1 MKTNKLTHRLLSAI
15 TAALIAVTAVATCIG
30 NADTVSASDAASV
43 TYRTHVQ
50 DYGWQ
55 SWKSDGQ
62 SAGTTGESK
71 RLEGVE
77 IKLSGVDGGISYKTH
92 VQNYGWQGWK
102 SNGQMSGTSGE
113 SKRLEAIQ
121 IKLTGEAAET
131 YDIYYRVHAQ
141 HFGWLDWAK
150 NGEISGTAGYSY
162 RLESL
167 QIKLVAKGGSAPGAT
182 TTPYHVALVRY
193 QTHVQNIGWQGLV
206 GEGIMSGTS
215 GKSLRLEGIKIVL
228 ANTDYDGSI
237 EYKTHVQ
244 NEGWQDWVSDGA
256 MSGTSGKS
264 YRLEGIRIRLTG
276 EMAEHYDI
284 YYRTHVQSVGWQ
296 DWVKNGEMSG
306 TSGKSLRLEGIE
318 IELVEK
324 GGAAPA
330 STGASTAKA
339 TATTASKKATATPT
353 VKKTEATTTTTTSP
367 DSTTR
372 IGVDRYL
379 YETFIKENL
388 DKYGLDYPS
397 IDDMT
402 LTYSYNIYTGEAL
415 QYWDTYGNEKSS
427 HEEADASNCEEIL
440 RRWDAAGMTPKYHEA
455 VYGDPD
461 YPWFPITFGGTIAY
475 SYGTC
480 MHTESSN

>member
-353 VKKTEATTTTTTSP
+353 VKKTEATTTTTST
-367 DSTTR
+367 DSSLASGQYRLCYT
-372 IGVDRYL
+372 YS
-379 YETFIKENL
+379 FIKNCE
-388 DKYGLDYPS
+388 KYGLNLPD
-397 IDDMT
+397 
-402 LTYSYNIYTGEAL
+402 LTDLEQQYGVGYYNVYTGEAVEGYPDSREVHEAL
-415 QYWDTYGNEKSS
+415 WDKLVEFMEDSGFWDEYT
-427 HEEADASNCEEIL
+427 DAM
-440 RRWDAAGMTPKYHEA
+440 RAAGDWEY
-455 VYGDPD
+455 DFD
-461 YPWFPITFGGTIAY
+461 LPINGTYIASIAGTFAHTIA
-475 SYGTC
+475 S
-480 MHTESSN
+480 E